1 MAKLS
6 PKHTFDKRREF
17 ERKAAE
23 ACAEVAHVLIIDY
36 LRGWNKAT
44 KKNIRLAKK
53 ALRKA
58 YDLDPKV
65 ALAHLADGKIR
76 EVEGDLKGE
85 VEALNEAL
93 AIDKDLLDA
102 HAHMANAHILLG
114 DAKEALAVLSKAPP
128 PSRGDPEL
136 GLFDWFKGRAYF
148 HLKDYDQAIYWLQ
161 KSIDERPTTWFSW
174 AHLISAYALKGRLA
188 QPEAKAALTT
198 YRKEFL
204 KDWPLDPK
212 IRNYYK
218 QPKYNGAYSELQAA
232 LKELFKGLEIAKEK
246 ADFP

>member
-6 PKHTFDKRREF
+6 PDDTREKRREF

-58 YDLDPKV
+58 HDLDPKV

-76 EVEGDLKGE
+76 EVEGDLEGE
-85 VEALNEAL
+85 VEALKKAL
-93 AIDKDLLDA
+93 GHDKNLLDA

-114 DAKEALAVLSKAPP
+114 DAKEALTVLSKAPP

-148 HLKDYDQAIYWLQ
+148 HLKDYDRAIYWLQ
-161 KSIDERPTTWFSW
+161 KSVDVRPTTWFSW

-188 QPEAKAALTT
+188 QPEAQAALNT

-232 LKELFKGLEIAKEK
+232 LKELINGLEKSHQTAGV
-246 ADFP
+246 P